1 MGGSRKK
8 VATSR
13 KSIEKRQ
20 RQYFEQ
26 KRRQQRQQMGGL
38 ESFRNEKNIGEQN
51 QKEPRSLDVLSLLNL
66 STISRQVKHADASPC
81 AMPEL
86 SKVNASGVQ
95 SNFPK
100 TVPRMFD
107 DSFSPTDS
115 LEIREGQQAP
125 ISPKKIL
132 FPAPE
137 NAPDVSNGIVDKSD
151 FQETATLQKL
161 SVFDLLADDG
171 PNANSRSPVHEAHV
185 TFSVDGLGS
194 VGADTSVQAPPQSD
208 RYASFGFFNPSKPV
222 RQDNLKIHNE
232 LEKEVEVMIEDVDL
246 HPSFSNLDFSKMDQ
260 LHGKLK
266 KSSTLRDH
274 GQLDGHYRNKTGS
287 YSGKNNPLRKANV
300 DIWDAAPTLLD
311 ENLVDEMEPK
321 ISLSSLPRR
330 MDNES
335 ANFPIYGSMGLQ
347 DDYYEGSCLLRKKRN
362 RIEEVDEYNISG
374 EFGSFAPKY
383 QAPESNDKFL
393 RLREARQSPMG
404 NAKFQPDW
412 SSHSIEDPR
421 DNLSL
426 LSEESSTAAS
436 LASMDSS
443 PSYSTGRPS
452 RKQESAFDGLDTMYG
467 TRNIYAEEPHKTNR
481 GNSQKR
487 GKAERPTLLVS
498 NMGDDFDPLC
508 KEKIGPFNDWPYEDG
523 YRSMDTNKVSNP
535 WDQDLNCTFP
545 SHGHHAR
552 SSSSSKYGCSGDY
565 LSSTFPEPS
574 SSMKLHGSPKYPK
587 VKLPKMQPEHSLDF
601 ETEGRTPNFCK
612 NSDFFLGEQSFPKH
626 QQTYC
631 KTAGAQRSVED
642 IGALSD
648 LGENGP
654 RCMGGVK
661 DGGTL
666 ETSSSANIPGNSD
679 SSVDEIK
686 VARRR
691 QHDEAEEVPPA
702 CRSGKAEVKR
712 KTVKKM
718 DKQHCMVSSPQ
729 VMMLESY
736 VFQLLRVQREAR
748 LSTP

>member
-1 MGGSRKK
+1 
-8 VATSR
+8 
-13 KSIEKRQ
+13 
-20 RQYFEQ
+20 
-26 KRRQQRQQMGGL
+26 MGGL
-38 ESFRNEKNIGEQN
+38 ESSRNEKNIDEQN

-81 AMPEL
+81 GKHPMPEL

-137 NAPDVSNGIVDKSD
+137 NAPDVSNGIVDKID
-151 FQETATLQKL
+151 FQETATLQSKQLTSTPEKL

-185 TFSVDGLGS
+185 TFSVDGLGE

-232 LEKEVEVMIEDVDL
+232 LEKEVEVIIEDVDL
-246 HPSFSNLDFSKMDQ
+246 HPSFSYLDFSKMDQ

-287 YSGKNNPLRKANV
+287 YSGKNNPLRKANA

-347 DDYYEGSCLLRKKRN
+347 DDYYEGSRLLRKKRN
-362 RIEEVDEYNISG
+362 RIEEVDGNNISG
-374 EFGSFAPKY
+374 EFGLFAPKY
-383 QAPESNDKFL
+383 QAPESNDEFL
-393 RLREARQSPMG
+393 RLREARYLCISENMYRLYELSAADTYAAVDDGRQCPMG
-404 NAKFQPDW
+404 DVKFQPDW

-426 LSEESSTAAS
+426 L
-436 LASMDSS
+436 
-443 PSYSTGRPS
+443 
-452 RKQESAFDGLDTMYG
+452 
-467 TRNIYAEEPHKTNR
+467 RNIYAEEPHKTNR

-508 KEKIGPFNDWPYEDG
+508 KEKIRPFNDWTYEDG
-523 YRSMDTNKVSNP
+523 YRPMDTNKVSNP
-535 WDQDLNCTFP
+535 WDQDLYGTFP
-545 SHGHHAR
+545 SHGHHAS
-552 SSSSSKYGCSGDY
+552 SSSSSKYGSSGGHF
-565 LSSTFPEPS
+565 SSTFPEPS

-587 VKLPKMQPEHSLDF
+587 VKIPKMQPEHSLDF
-601 ETEGRTPNFCK
+601 EFEGKTPIFCK
-612 NSDFFLGEQSFPKH
+612 NSDLFHGEQSFPKH
-626 QQTYC
+626 QQPYC
-631 KTAGAQRSVED
+631 KTAGAQRNVEGM
-642 IGALSD
+642 GALSD

-654 RCMGGVK
+654 RCMGGVE

-686 VARRR
+686 VAGRR

-712 KTVKKM
+712 KTAKKM

-748 LSTP
+748 L